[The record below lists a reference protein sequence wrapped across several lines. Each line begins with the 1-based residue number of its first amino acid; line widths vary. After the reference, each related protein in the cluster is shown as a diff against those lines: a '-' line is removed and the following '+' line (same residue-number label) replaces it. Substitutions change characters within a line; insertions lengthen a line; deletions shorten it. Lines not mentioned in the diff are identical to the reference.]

1 MTRLSCSNS
10 THSPRG
16 VFAALLVTCALAV
29 SSAFA
34 AGTKPNAAEP
44 AYGHI
49 DTSGALV
56 IEPQYWGARRFAGGL
71 APVLFD
77 GFVFGNWSFI
87 NRKGEMVIE
96 PQFGNALPFSQG
108 LAAVQP
114 GDGFDPRSC
123 INPQGQIVIEPQ
135 FDEAHLFANGRA
147 AVNKGFGGG
156 MYCIDR
162 IGDRVFPWADYAYA
176 LALRFHGV
184 LAHVTMKTR
193 KGGWGTTGGPWLFW
207 GEIPDASWRYVNRK
221 GQQVW
226 PPPMPQASG
235 KHKQQSTRE
244 VVASTLSE
252 YGYVPGTHLP
262 RFIPTYDD
270 TQLVDALAGYAAK
283 AACLPPRPY

>member
-16 VFAALLVTCALAV
+16 VFAALRVTFTLTV

-34 AGTKPNAAEP
+34 AGTKPNAAKP
-44 AYGHI
+44 AYGYI
-49 DTSGALV
+49 DTSGAL
-56 IEPQYWGARRFAGGL
+56 
-71 APVLFD
+71 
-77 GFVFGNWSFI
+77 
-87 NRKGEMVIE
+87 
-96 PQFGNALPFSQG
+96 
-108 LAAVQP
+108 
-114 GDGFDPRSC
+114 
-123 INPQGQIVIEPQ
+123 VIEPQ

-162 IGDRVFPWADYAYA
+162 IGDRVFPWADDAYA
-176 LALRFHGV
+176 LPLRFHGA

-193 KGGWGTTGGPWLFW
+193 KGGWGTTGGPWLFR
-207 GEIPDASWRYVNRK
+207 GEIPDASWRHVNRK

-226 PPPMPQASG
+226 PPPVPQASG

-244 VVASTLSE
+244 FVASTLGE
-252 YGYVPGTHLP
+252 YGDVPGTHVP